1 MDKDLKKAIGV
12 FFIGLL
18 TFGIGNIV
26 LMYILSDKMLTDAD
40 GKIIYPMRE
49 IVLNLLTLGIYGAFW
64 SFKLGQKLDMLEGRE
79 AVSAKT
85 VICSVIS
92 VLFLRSITMGTIY
105 YRMKSCDIGANE

>member
-26 LMYILSDKMLTDAD
+26 LMYILSDKIITDAD
-40 GKIIYPMRE
+40 GKIIYPIRE
-49 IVLNLLTLGIYGAFW
+49 IVLNLLTVGIYGIFW
-64 SFKLGQKLDMLEGRE
+64 SLKLGQKLDMLEDRE

-85 VICSVIS
+85 IICAVVS
-92 VLFLRSITMGTIY
+92 VLFLRSITMGVIY
-105 YRMKSCDIGANE
+105 YRMKSCDVGA